1 MSLQNIMEFNQLN
14 LSFIIII
21 IIIYFKFSACRIH
34 KEQIEKWQDEI
45 KELRLLDTS
54 NEEANAL
61 LRNARYLL
69 GNAHIDS

>member
-1 MSLQNIMEFNQLN
+1 MIEFNPLN

-21 IIIYFKFSACRIH
+21 IILYSKFSTCRIH

-45 KELRLLDTS
+45 KELRLVDTS
-54 NEEANAL
+54 NEEANAVL
-61 LRNARYLL
+61 HNARYLL

>member
-1 MSLQNIMEFNQLN
+1 MEFNQLN

-21 IIIYFKFSACRIH
+21 IIIVIIYFKFSACRIH

-69 GNAHIDS
+69 GNAHIDSWR

>member
-1 MSLQNIMEFNQLN
+1 MSLQNIIAFNPLN

-21 IIIYFKFSACRIH
+21 MYSKFSACRIH

-54 NEEANAL
+54 NEEANAVL
-61 LRNARYLL
+61 CNARYLL
-69 GNAHIDS
+69 ENAHIDS